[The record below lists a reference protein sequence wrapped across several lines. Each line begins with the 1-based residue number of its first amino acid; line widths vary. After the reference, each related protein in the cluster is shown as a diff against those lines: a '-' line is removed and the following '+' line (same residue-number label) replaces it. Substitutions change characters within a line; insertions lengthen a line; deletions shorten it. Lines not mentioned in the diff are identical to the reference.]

1 VAKRYKMTVTFTG
14 TAMLELDAENA
25 VEAAQKA
32 TELTVKDLARQD
44 HVDVVSLRTN
54 ARDIRPAGLPG
65 TVADDDDESKPRG
78 PRPSGW
84 YRPA

>member
-1 VAKRYKMTVTFTG
+1 VTKRYRMTVSFAG

-25 VEAAQKA
+25 TDAAQKA
-32 TELTVKDLARQD
+32 TELTVKDLARQG
-44 HVDVVSLRTN
+44 HVDVLSMKVN
-54 ARDIRPAGLPG
+54 ARDIRPAGVPTG
-65 TVADDDDESKPRG
+65 EEDEDEASPRK